1 MSCPVGYTFS
11 SHYGRCRQ
19 CSQCQPDET
28 VVRPCSPT
36 ADAVCARCGPNA
48 IIWIDLKK
56 EIYGCITCL
65 ICSAGFE
72 PSHPCGS
79 TVPHGTMITCIPCKK
94 GETFSPTRNRKK
106 CKRCSSCPHGQR
118 VVVQCT
124 PIFDTVCARPCRG
137 EQYTMVGKY
146 KKEPKVECIKC
157 LTCPRGMEPS
167 MPCGEVFRNNVTLAC
182 VLCRPGLTFSDRRSK
197 HKCKRCRVCPPGNVV
212 VSNCSIGHDTI
223 CSKTCLL
230 HKQITVSNTT
240 CIDCVEC
247 SVGMEPAIRCGSSVP
262 TLPRQQC
269 TPCKPGTFS
278 NTHGSERCWNCSI
291 CHRKKTLKRCT
302 PTSDSVCR
310 PLKYKFPPLCSTCCN
325 DGNDSFPIECRHL
338 KWRKC
343 QPRLCLKI
351 GSPPPRTGRL
361 MIDQAMTIPKSIT
374 STTLAFQSYEE
385 VGMNLPTGFHV
396 IAVTSM
402 WVITTIIMLTLVIW
416 YRLKMRSFGNR
427 MLVATRLRER
437 TGK

>member
-11 SHYGRCRQ
+11 NKYGRCRQ

-36 ADAVCARCGPNA
+36 ADAVCARCGNNT
-48 IIWIDLKK
+48 IIWIDSKK
-56 EIYGCITCL
+56 KTYGCFTCL
-65 ICSAGFE
+65 ICRAGFE

-94 GETFSPTRNRKK
+94 GETFSPKRNRKK

-118 VVVQCT
+118 AVVQCT
-124 PIFDTVCARPCRG
+124 TIFDTVCPRPCRG
-137 EQYTMVGKY
+137 EQYTLVTRY
-146 KKEPKVECIKC
+146 NNETKVECIKC

-167 MPCGEVFRNNVTLAC
+167 MPCGAVFRNNVTLSC
-182 VLCRPGLTFSDRRSK
+182 VLCQPGLTFSDRPSK

-212 VSNCSIGHDTI
+212 VSNCSIGRDTI
-223 CSKTCLL
+223 CSKTCLR

-240 CIDCVEC
+240 CTNCVKC

-262 TLPRQQC
+262 ALPRQRC

-278 NTHGSERCWNCSI
+278 NTYGSEPCWNCRI
-291 CHRKKTLKRCT
+291 CHREKTLCT
-302 PTSDSVCR
+302 PISDSVCR
-310 PLKYKFPPLCSTCCN
+310 PFFTHIRKASVRCSTCCN
-325 DGNDSFPIECRHL
+325 DGNDSFPTECRHL

-343 QPRLCLKI
+343 QPRICLKI
-351 GSPPPRTGRL
+351 GSPPPRTGRFNS
-361 MIDQAMTIPKSIT
+361 AMSIPKSIT
-374 STTLAFQSYEE
+374 SETLVFQSHEE
-385 VGMNLPTGFHV
+385 VDTNPFIEIGLAMISTCV
-396 IAVTSM
+396 IFT
-402 WVITTIIMLTLVIW
+402 IMLTAATA
-416 YRLKMRSFGNR
+416 YRFKRSLGNR
-427 MLVATRLRER
+427 MLVATRLRGG